1 MSQAETKPEA
11 VASTPDVSSDALA
24 AIEAERDT
32 LERVANTDY
41 PAAEHAEALLEIVD
55 NTS

>member
-1 MSQAETKPEA
+1 MSQAETKPET
-11 VASTPDVSSDALA
+11 VASTPDVSSDAVA
-24 AIEAERDT
+24 AIEAKRDT
-32 LERVANTDY
+32 LKRVANTDY

>member
-1 MSQAETKPEA
+1 MSQSSAHTPAEKPTNDA
-11 VASTPDVSSDALA
+11 VA
-24 AIEAERDT
+24 AIEAKRDT
-32 LERVANTDY
+32 LKRVANTDY